1 MARTHLDEAIRLA
14 RHSGEADDL
23 LSLALAD
30 LARVHEALDDVIEA
44 RHHLVASLKLAR
56 QQELATLWPQRW
68 ETLVRF
74 ARRLEVL
81 TH

>member
-1 MARTHLDEAIRLA
+1 
-14 RHSGEADDL
+14 
-23 LSLALAD
+23 
-30 LARVHEALDDVIEA
+30 VHEALDDVIEA